1 MSLGKAAAAAFFF
14 AGHAAVLVCFAVA
27 RYNDSMTTI
36 RCLAVAIALGILLTL
51 QPAVAADTPDSLEA
65 TRHLAQSGALQLA
78 LHHVDLLQPGDTAG
92 SRWPEWQL
100 LRLRLLAESGRHEE
114 LMRQVARSGTWND
127 SAHVEVQ
134 VLAAQSALALGRFAA
149 VRDHAGR
156 ALWTTGISVAQIRQI
171 RFLVI
176 RSLILEGKG
185 DDAYRN
191 MLRFQQDYRPLNRAT
206 ATQFVDGLLAVSRVK
221 EALEWLGMIDERSA
235 TKLRL
240 RLHTGLLPPADVV
253 MEARAGIAR
262 SEDPAWWRVLLEAG
276 DRLSDISLKIEAL
289 EQLLDRPDVPAAD
302 AARLWEVYLAYAR
315 NAANAHQLLAGDESS
330 WLEFALKRKDAEPV
344 VARAYLAYLAREGR
358 SEPLRRTAQAQLAS
372 AFMAARL
379 QRMALQL
386 FGVWPGDPAALAEEA
401 RYQLGGAAEA
411 LQQHLRALQY
421 QQGLPAPEG
430 ITAAVWDIRMA
441 GLALRAGKRQV
452 AAGIVRQLSATRTPI
467 QAAEFPGWM
476 SLVMQLADHGMADE
490 TQALAG
496 RVMAAADPAQ
506 TQILLA
512 ATARA
517 FDSGNQPLRAAEYH
531 LRAALR
537 APDIDATAD
546 ARLRAGLHL
555 VRGGLHEDARVQ
567 FEWLL
572 KNARNPAQIA
582 VARRELGF

>member
-1 MSLGKAAAAAFFF
+1 MTLQRLTALIFLCAFATLTMIANAAHAADELEATRSLAKIGAVQLALHRVDRLQPAAATAPLQRGVPGWTEWERLRLQLLVTRGAHDVLLQRI
-14 AGHAAVLVCFAVA
+14 AGMPA
-27 RYNDSMTTI
+27 
-36 RCLAVAIALGILLTL
+36 GIDA
-51 QPAVAADTPDSLEA
+51 AVAADFHA
-65 TRHLAQSGALQLA
+65 
-78 LHHVDLLQPGDTAG
+78 AG
-92 SRWPEWQL
+92 S
-100 LRLRLLAESGRHEE
+100 H
-114 LMRQVARSGTWND
+114 
-127 SAHVEVQ
+127 
-134 VLAAQSALALGRFAA
+134 SALITGRGA
-149 VRDHAGR
+149 VARDHAAS
-156 ALWTTGISVAQIRQI
+156 ALWASGAGTGTDAARL
-171 RFLVI
+171 RELRLLVI
-176 RSLILEGKG
+176 RSLINDGQA
-185 DDAYRN
+185 DDAYRS
-191 MLRFQQDYRPLNRAT
+191 MLRFQQDYRPLDRAV
-206 ATQFVDGLLAVSRVK
+206 ATQFVDGLLDLKRVK
-221 EALEWLGMIDERSA
+221 EAVIWLGFLDERGA

-240 RLHTGLLPPADVV
+240 RLHTGLLSPADVITQ
-253 MEARAGIAR
+253 ARAGIAR
-262 SEDPAWWRVLLEAG
+262 SEDPAWWRILREAG
-276 DRLSDISLKIEAL
+276 EQQPAAALKIEAL
-289 EQLLDRPDVPAAD
+289 EQLLDRTDASAAD
-302 AARLWEVYLAYAR
+302 ASRLWEAYLAFAR
-315 NAANAHQLLAGDESS
+315 NAANTHQLLAGDEAS